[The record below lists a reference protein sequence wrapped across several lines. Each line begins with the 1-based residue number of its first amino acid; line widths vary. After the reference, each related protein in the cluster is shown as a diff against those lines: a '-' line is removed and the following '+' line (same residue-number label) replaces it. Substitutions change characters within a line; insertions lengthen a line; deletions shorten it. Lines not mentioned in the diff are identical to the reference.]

1 MVAVVG
7 SRQCVQDQNVMEK
20 PHLLPQSAAQL
31 TRWRRQTVMYLK
43 SLTLEM
49 KLPATRTNT
58 DSHPPG
64 AAAAAAGAAH

>member
-1 MVAVVG
+1 MCSTPVRDGEAT
-7 SRQCVQDQNVMEK
+7 SS
-20 PHLLPQSAAQL
+20 PQSAAQL

-49 KLPATRTNT
+49 KLPAARTNT

-64 AAAAAAGAAH
+64 AAAAAAAAH